1 MKPLPLIRSARS
13 AIVTLLLLIATLF
26 ATAFITTTT
35 AEAASYHK
43 AVMLSKHGL
52 IQEAKAELI
61 DVIYSKA
68 PRSYRAKS
76 YYYLGTLDFNENN
89 LAGALEVWGELVRKF
104 PSSEEAA
111 IVADRL
117 DELAEMAGEVTP
129 ETTENAV
136 AAAYLRHG
144 DFWSSRKAAN
154 FTIDS
159 SWIETVEA
167 ATRWYDRVI
176 TEFPNTTASRIAYR
190 SKLMTLLGWQGTG
203 GHTEYGIMGDRE
215 KYMPEFLDT
224 FDAFEAA
231 HPEAQSLQGFRFQI
245 AQSYW
250 MAKEWDKTREWLT
263 VVIKKAGEQSGDKD
277 SFYSDLAKRRL
288 EHIEY

>member
-1 MKPLPLIRSARS
+1 MI
-13 AIVTLLLLIATLF
+13 
-26 ATAFITTTT
+26 AFIFALSTT
-35 AEAASYHK
+35 AEAASYYK

-52 IQEAKAELI
+52 VREAKAELI

-89 LAGALEVWGELVRKF
+89 LRGALEVWTELVRKF
-104 PSSEEAA
+104 PSSEEAT
-111 IVADRL
+111 IVASRL
-117 DELAEMAGEVTP
+117 DELAEMAGEVLP

-136 AAAYLRHG
+136 AATYLRHG
-144 DFWSSRKAAN
+144 DFWSKRKAEN

-159 SWIETVEA
+159 SWIETIEA

-176 TEFPNTTASRIAYR
+176 TEFPNSSASRIAYR
-190 SKLMTLLGWQGTG
+190 SKLMTLLGWQGAG
-203 GHTEYGIMGDRE
+203 GHGAYGIMGDMT
-215 KYMPEFLDT
+215 KYMPKFLET
-224 FDAFEAA
+224 FEAFEAA
-231 HPEAQSLQGFRFQI
+231 HPEAPSLQGFRFQI

-263 VVIKKAGEQSGDKD
+263 VVIKEAGEKSGDDD